1 MQADVVGM
9 GAAREIRLY
18 ERSARSIASRIAA
31 ELVVLSVG
39 GDCGTLQARLDSISP
54 SQAWRGVEELA
65 AFYLFVA
72 QKSVPAH
79 LGGAVGASADA
90 FLEML
95 WEETWAH
102 LATAAG
108 TQTFEERA
116 SFAELWYRRKHQ
128 YASHERMYRR
138 EGEELEGTVIF
149 QLYKNLHAVGEEIRI
164 EVLAAVQLE
173 RLFEAIA
180 EAFGEQVDPS

>member
-1 MQADVVGM
+1 MQADVVRM
-9 GAAREIRLY
+9 GAAGDVRLY

-31 ELVVLSVG
+31 ERVVLSVG
-39 GDCGTLQARLDSISP
+39 GDCGTLQARLDAISP
-54 SQAWRGVEELA
+54 SHAWRGVEELA

-72 QKSVPAH
+72 HKSVPAH

-128 YASHERMYRR
+128 YGARERMYRR
-138 EGEELEGTVIF
+138 AGEELDGTVIF
-149 QLYKNLHAVGEEIRI
+149 QLYQNLDGVGEEIRI

-173 RLFEAIA
+173 RLFDAIA

>member
-1 MQADVVGM
+1 MQADVVRI
-9 GAAREIRLY
+9 GAGEPRLY

-39 GDCGTLQARLDSISP
+39 GDCGTLQMRLEAISP
-54 SQAWRGVEELA
+54 SQAWRGIEELA
-65 AFYLFVA
+65 AFYLFVT

-79 LGGAVGASADA
+79 LGGSVGASADA
-90 FLEML
+90 FLELL

-108 TQTFEERA
+108 IQTFEDRA
-116 SFAELWYRRKHQ
+116 SFAELWFRRKHQ
-128 YASHERMYRR
+128 YASHERIYRR

-149 QLYKNLHAVGEEIRI
+149 QLYENLHAAGEEIRV
-164 EVLAAVQLE
+164 EVLAALQLE
-173 RLFEAIA
+173 RMFEAIA
-180 EAFGEQVDPS
+180 EAFGERAHPS